1 LINHGH
7 IDLIGRDRSRV
18 INFGC
23 DASALGRVSAGQRT
37 LKRAAAQGC
46 SVPSRHS
53 QSTAVVTCRS
63 HTYDEQKR
71 RAEGKDSG
79 DEGRDDCPDNHR
91 VQKCAGL
98 AKTRVR
104 IGGRKIAPH
113 PADHDQMREEHHRKA
128 QPQRAGRP
136 GKSATNGVDRVEN
149 NDRDA
154 PNAEARH
161 EPPEAP
167 EWNGKRAHGRAPSI
181 VTSAGNA
188 RTRPS
193 AMAPVITV

>member
-63 HTYDEQKR
+63 HAYDEQKR

-91 VQKCAGL
+91 VQKCAGH
-98 AKTRVR
+98 AIGTRSGGVKCAFSCSQIFVWYVR
-104 IGGRKIAPH
+104 QSDLFGR
-113 PADHDQMREEHHRKA
+113 
-128 QPQRAGRP
+128 G
-136 GKSATNGVDRVEN
+136 DR
-149 NDRDA
+149 
-154 PNAEARH
+154 
-161 EPPEAP
+161 
-167 EWNGKRAHGRAPSI
+167 G
-181 VTSAGNA
+181 
-188 RTRPS
+188 
-193 AMAPVITV
+193 